1 MIVFEYI
8 LVHVI
13 THPVIYTSTC
23 NNPPRIEV
31 VSGRTEVFR
40 EDGSIL
46 FVFKNIFW
54 PKVEDYQIIV
64 CRPSPARSG
73 KQLAWS
79 LGCLR
84 VRRMCTHPRST
95 AEDTSGA
102 AQANIGKPSFS
113 RKLPILVIY
122 KITVKWKPGLKY
134 PTRPRAGCG
143 AAIHISGFISY
154 SEYLGT

>member
-46 FVFKNIFW
+46 FVFKNIFL

-64 CRPSPARSG
+64 CRRSPARSG
-73 KQLAWS
+73 KQLA
-79 LGCLR
+79 
-84 VRRMCTHPRST
+84 
-95 AEDTSGA
+95 
-102 AQANIGKPSFS
+102 
-113 RKLPILVIY
+113 
-122 KITVKWKPGLKY
+122 
-134 PTRPRAGCG
+134 
-143 AAIHISGFISY
+143 
-154 SEYLGT
+154 

>member
-8 LVHVI
+8 LVHV
-13 THPVIYTSTC
+13 YTC

-46 FVFKNIFW
+46 FVFKNIFL

-73 KQLAWS
+73 KQLA
-79 LGCLR
+79 
-84 VRRMCTHPRST
+84 
-95 AEDTSGA
+95 
-102 AQANIGKPSFS
+102 
-113 RKLPILVIY
+113 
-122 KITVKWKPGLKY
+122 
-134 PTRPRAGCG
+134 
-143 AAIHISGFISY
+143 
-154 SEYLGT
+154 